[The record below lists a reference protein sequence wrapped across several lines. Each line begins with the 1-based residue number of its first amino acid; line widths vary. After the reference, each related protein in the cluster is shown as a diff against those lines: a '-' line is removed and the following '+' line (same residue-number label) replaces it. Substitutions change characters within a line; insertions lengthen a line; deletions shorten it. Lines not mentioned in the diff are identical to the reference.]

1 MLPPSF
7 VTKTLLDPIL
17 ATPTKILGVA
27 EPDEPE
33 VLSKVTQE
41 IPVNVVFNILMPEEL
56 EGGLVPIISLL

>member
-41 IPVNVVFNILMPEEL
+41 IPVNVVFNILMPEGL

>member
-1 MLPPSF
+1 M
-7 VTKTLLDPIL
+7 L

-41 IPVNVVFNILMPEEL
+41 TPFGFVFNVLTL
-56 EGGLVPIISLL
+56 EKSEGECLPIISLL

>member
-27 EPDEPE
+27 EPDELE

>member
-27 EPDEPE
+27 EPDELE

-41 IPVNVVFNILMPEEL
+41 IPVNVVFIILMPEEL